1 MRLQSLLATVVA
13 TSCLLVGG
21 CGDKK
26 RADGTKSA
34 KLKERRVPV
43 ETIEVTRGPFT
54 RRLTLAGKFTARTTT
69 RVGVDLPGR
78 IVELNAAVG
87 AEVTKGAVLIR
98 QDEQTAAAQ
107 VAQAQA
113 GVGQAQAAVA
123 MAPNQYKR
131 AQKLA
136 NSKVI
141 DRARLDQARLGLDQ
155 ARAALRVAQAGK
167 RVAQTQQSRL
177 ITHAPLSGTVLRS
190 GAEVGE
196 VAAPGMPLIDI
207 ADLQLMHLVVE
218 VPERNVATLKRG
230 DAVAVEVPALKERRF
245 TGKIAVVPHRAD
257 TRTRTF
263 PVEIAVDNPDRA
275 LRVGM
280 MGRAKIV
287 LSQQKDQVVVPLD
300 AVIDVPTANLSEV
313 NNVVFVVEAGKA
325 KRVEVKAGAM
335 EGGSVLVKQGL
346 QGGEKL
352 IIVGQRRVVNGDPVK
367 VVSRPQKP
375 GRTALGR
382 PKSAPVN

>member
-1 MRLQSLLATVVA
+1 MRTQSLLAVVVA
-13 TSCLLVGG
+13 TSCLFVGG
-21 CGDKK
+21 CGDNK
-26 RADGTKSA
+26 RADDTKA
-34 KLKERRVPV
+34 TKLKERRVPV

-123 MAPNQYKR
+123 MALNQYKR

-177 ITHAPLSGTVLRS
+177 VTHAPLSGTVLRS

-207 ADLQLMHLVVE
+207 ADLQVMHLVVE

-230 DAVAVEVPALKERRF
+230 DAVAVEVSALKERRF

-263 PVEIAVDNPDRA
+263 PVEIAGTDRA

-287 LSQQKDQVVVPLD
+287 LSRGPVVVPLD
-300 AVIDVPTANLSEV
+300 AIIDVPTANLSEV

-325 KRVEVKAGAM
+325 KRVDVSAGAM
-335 EGGSVLVKQGL
+335 EGGSVLVKRGL

-352 IIVGQRRVVNGDPVK
+352 IIVGQRRVVNGDAVK